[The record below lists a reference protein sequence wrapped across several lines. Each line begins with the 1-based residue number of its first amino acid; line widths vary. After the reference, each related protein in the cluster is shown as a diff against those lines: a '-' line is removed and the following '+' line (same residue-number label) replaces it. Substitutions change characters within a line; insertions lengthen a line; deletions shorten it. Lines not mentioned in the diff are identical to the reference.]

1 METPINNNE
10 SRAIIIGAGVS
21 GLQIASLLQEK
32 GYEVLVLE
40 AKSDV
45 GGRIRQSRDFADF
58 PIELGAEEVHGE
70 DSHHYRIA
78 KKHGGQ
84 FVDES
89 KLHYYIEYNDEFG
102 QDDDLAVTNPAV
114 RRVVDL
120 NWNEIETYDD
130 NLQDISL
137 KEYLNQACL
146 PEDLHHAV
154 DGILGREW
162 STDLEKLSM
171 KGIKRWNKGWDLGH
185 NNFLLKNMSNYEVI
199 TKEYASVLD
208 KVLLNTPISSI
219 TYGEDQKCVVQD
231 KSGRSYTSD
240 LVVVTVPI
248 SQLKK
253 GAIKFVP
260 DLPEIKKKE
269 LQKISMEP
277 AMKMMLR
284 FKERPWAEDLG
295 NLVTAG
301 HLTLAW
307 PSSTDNKSKTC
318 HVLTCLITGK
328 VAAKLSNMSQRDAVN
343 IVLEDM
349 KRVYGEQVEKDFE
362 NFVIQDWTKEEYI
375 EGGYTFPNINEDE
388 NTRKILA
395 EPISNKIFFAGEGVS
410 SYFGPISGAI
420 DSSFKAF
427 QKICELIPHN

>member
-1 METPINNNE
+1 
-10 SRAIIIGAGVS
+10 
-21 GLQIASLLQEK
+21 
-32 GYEVLVLE
+32 
-40 AKSDV
+40 
-45 GGRIRQSRDFADF
+45 
-58 PIELGAEEVHGE
+58 
-70 DSHHYRIA
+70 
-78 KKHGGQ
+78 
-84 FVDES
+84 
-89 KLHYYIEYNDEFG
+89 
-102 QDDDLAVTNPAV
+102 
-114 RRVVDL
+114 
-120 NWNEIETYDD
+120 
-130 NLQDISL
+130 
-137 KEYLNQACL
+137 LNQGCL
-146 PEDLHHAV
+146 PEELHHAV

-162 STDLEKLSM
+162 STDLDKLSM
-171 KGIKRWNKGWDLGH
+171 KGIKRWNQGWDLGH

-219 TYGEDQKCVVQD
+219 TYGEDQKCVVKD

-253 GAIKFVP
+253 GAIQFVP

-277 AMKMMLR
+277 AMKMMLK

-295 NLVTAG
+295 NLVTTG

-318 HVLTCLITGK
+318 HVLTCLITGQ
-328 VAAKLSNMSQRDAVN
+328 VAAKLSNMSQRDSVN

-349 KRVYGEQVEKDFE
+349 KRVYGEQIEKNFE

-375 EGGYTFPNINEDE
+375 EGGYTFPNVNEDE

-427 QKICELIPHN
+427 EKICELIPQ